1 MDIKAFADIV
11 SRDVK
16 KKLGSEYEISVITNR
31 KNNSMERTGII
42 FRQRSSRVSPTI
54 YIEDLL
60 DAYNNDQ
67 KTMEDIVGEVVCRY
81 QKSKEV
87 STELRWLDMSSE
99 LWQKK
104 IIYRLISREQN
115 TELLNDIPYIPFLDL
130 AITFHLV
137 VAMDGIC
144 MQTVQIDK
152 KLQERWE
159 LSTEKLFKKAAANT
173 ERLLPLRMSSLEEM
187 VAGLMG
193 AEPLSSGGD
202 GGRNDITVLTN
213 CLGIGGASVILYEG
227 ALDRLANKL
236 ETDLYIIPSSIHEV
250 IVLPVSEHDVHSALI
265 TIVREI
271 NQRYVSPDEILS
283 DRVYIYSREERKFRS
298 SFNEK

>member
-1 MDIKAFADIV
+1 MELKAFADIV

-16 KKLGSEYEISVITNR
+16 KRLGSGYEISVITNR
-31 KNNSMERTGII
+31 KNNSMERTGIM

-99 LWQKK
+99 LWQEK

-137 VAMDGIC
+137 VAMDGTC
-144 MQTVQIDK
+144 MQTIQIDK
-152 KLQERWE
+152 NLQERWE
-159 LSTEKLFKKAAANT
+159 LSTEKLFKRAAENT
-173 ERLLPLRMSSLEEM
+173 ERLLPLRINSLDGM
-187 VAGLMG
+187 VAGLLG
-193 AEPLSSGGD
+193 AEPLSSGED
-202 GGRNDITVLTN
+202 GGRNDMTVLTN
-213 CLGIGGASVILYEG
+213 CLGIGGASVILYECV
-227 ALDRLANKL
+227 LDRLADKL
-236 ETDLYIIPSSIHEV
+236 GTDLYIIPSSIHEV